1 MIKEYIS
8 QQPDD
13 EQAYLLLAETYEA
26 MDKDAEALEQLKI
39 ALEKSPGDPNINLT
53 IAEHYRMRRD
63 YDSAMP
69 YLKAAFASTDLD
81 VDSKIKILLGL
92 FLISESRT
100 EIKADAY
107 ELLDAAVMAH
117 PNDPKVY
124 SMYGDFCFRDK
135 KYQKA
140 GESFRKAIALDNSK
154 FAVWSQLLIVESELG
169 DFDAMIREAEQAK
182 EIFPNEPGVMLFLGI
197 ARLQKKQP
205 KEAAES
211 LNEGLKLVIDNPP
224 LEAQFYANL
233 GDAYYRLKEYGKS
246 DDAYESAL
254 KINPEDTYVL
264 NNYAYYLSLRKEKL
278 ERAAEMSKKTVD
290 MNPGN
295 SSYLDTYGWIL
306 YTQGKFSEAEQW
318 IGKAVKASSSPSA
331 VILEH
336 YGDVWYQLKD
346 TNKALEYWRRAKEAG
361 PASDLLD
368 QKIRDQKLIE

>member
-1 MIKEYIS
+1 
-8 QQPDD
+8 
-13 EQAYLLLAETYEA
+13 
-26 MDKDAEALEQLKI
+26 
-39 ALEKSPGDPNINLT
+39 
-53 IAEHYRMRRD
+53 
-63 YDSAMP
+63 
-69 YLKAAFASTDLD
+69 
-81 VDSKIKILLGL
+81 
-92 FLISESRT
+92 
-100 EIKADAY
+100 
-107 ELLDAAVMAH
+107 
-117 PNDPKVY
+117 
-124 SMYGDFCFRDK
+124 
-135 KYQKA
+135 
-140 GESFRKAIALDNSK
+140 
-154 FAVWSQLLIVESELG
+154 
-169 DFDAMIREAEQAK
+169 
-182 EIFPNEPGVMLFLGI
+182 MLFLGI